1 MRARK
6 LAKIKGDVE
15 WAILTNGA
23 ISLDATAENPKRTF
37 QGFDVSSTAG
47 AVTSLNGASNT
58 NMQWDYSAGLS
69 NLDGVSEYLFHD
81 MVSGSMRKTVFC
93 SNKWLVQ
100 LVAATRTADT
110 GFYDTG
116 EKTATG
122 LRVRSYMGPV
132 GQLDFIPHP
141 YLNGSLEDYAV
152 AIDPANF
159 SVRPLAGRDMQLRK
173 DIVKDGRDG
182 QTDEWLM
189 EVGVEVRNEQTHAI
203 LKLV

>member
-1 MRARK
+1 M
-6 LAKIKGDVE
+6 
-15 WAILTNGA
+15 
-23 ISLDATAENPKRTF
+23 
-37 QGFDVSSTAG
+37 
-47 AVTSLNGASNT
+47 
-58 NMQWDYSAGLS
+58 
-69 NLDGVSEYLFHD
+69 
-81 MVSGSMRKTVFC
+81 
-93 SNKWLVQ
+93 Q

-116 EKTATG
+116 EKTPTG

-159 SVRPLAGRDMQLRK
+159 AVRPLAGRNMQLRK

-189 EVGVEVRNEQTHAI
+189 EVGVEIRNEQTHAI